1 MQQRNI
7 STYSIEDVPEF
18 QRLRMANPQNPSLDA
33 LQAILMYGRAIHWM
47 AILEILWPD
56 FDKLDNYRI
65 EVAYITANDP
75 DDKKLAPSFY
85 QHIANMIAM
94 LWEIQLMQKY
104 PTGDW
109 SVSID
114 DDPEITLEVDIR
126 SRN

>member
-1 MQQRNI
+1 MQQRNN
-7 STYSIEDVPEF
+7 STFGIEDVPEF
-18 QRLRMANPQNPSLDA
+18 QRLRMANPQNPSLGA

-65 EVAYITANDP
+65 EIAYIIVNDP

-85 QHIANMIAM
+85 RYIANMIAM
-94 LWEIQLMQKY
+94 FWEIQLTQRY

-114 DDPEITLEVDIR
+114 DDPEMTLWVEIH